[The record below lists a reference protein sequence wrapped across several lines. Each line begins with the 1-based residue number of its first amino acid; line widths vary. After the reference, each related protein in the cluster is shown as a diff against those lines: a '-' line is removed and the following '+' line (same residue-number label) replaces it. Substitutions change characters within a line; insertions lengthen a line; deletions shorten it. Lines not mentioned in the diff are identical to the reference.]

1 MVELGYLDFIFLG
14 IIIVTTIIG
23 FLKGFAKEFCSFLG
37 VIVALFFASR
47 FAYDIGEWFSA
58 NIVNFGSESA
68 HTLIGFIVIFLMII
82 ISFFIIGKILDRI
95 TSAALPKYLNKLLG
109 ALFGGLKS
117 FLILAFIFHLA
128 FRLDFLQGVQ
138 NHWANNSKLYGTM
151 ESIAS
156 SIISSKLIRNA
167 PKDSQE
173 VKQEIQDLKDKV
185 IESTQELGENIIDKT
200 KQKIE
205 EINQPSNPQPQTT
218 TQEGQ

>member
-1 MVELGYLDFIFLG
+1 MSLLEPNLIVYSTILLFFLLGLINGFFVELLNLLG
-14 IIIVTTIIG
+14 IVFGVT
-23 FLKGFAKEFCSFLG
+23 
-37 VIVALFFASR
+37 FASY
-47 FAYDIGEWFSA
+47 FYQDVGQWFS
-58 NIVNFGSESA
+58 NNVISIESVSVYS
-68 HTLIGFIVIFLMII
+68 LIGFSMILF
-82 ISFFIIGKILDRI
+82 FFIVSFI
-95 TSAALPKYLNKLLG
+95 LLG
-109 ALFGGLKS
+109 ELLKKIRLSFLVRIILGGLFGGIKG
-117 FLILAFIFHLA
+117 FLILSIFFYLA
-128 FRLDFLQGVQ
+128 LKFDFAHNIQSQ
-138 NHWANNSKLYGTM
+138 WISNSKLYVVM
-151 ESIAS
+151 DKIAS